1 MVFRESAIIYDE
13 ELYSVGR
20 KIEVARLIARKIA
33 YQWFGNVVN
42 PSWWSD
48 AWMNEGIATLF
59 GMDAI
64 NKVIFLS
71 YF

>member
-1 MVFRESAIIYDE
+1 MVFRESTIIYDE
-13 ELYSVGR
+13 KLYPIGR

-33 YQWFGNVVN
+33 YQLFSNAVN

-48 AWMNEGIATLF
+48 AWMNMGIATLF

>member
-1 MVFRESAIIYDE
+1 
-13 ELYSVGR
+13 
-20 KIEVARLIARKIA
+20 VARLIARKIA
-33 YQWFGNVVN
+33 YQWLGNAVN